1 MENIFKLV
9 KLSFYNLI
17 SIKNSIIL
25 MIVCFSIASI
35 FNPVFSVMLMGMM
48 TYTMGYQTMAYE
60 DSYGVDYLISYLP
73 VTKKEYV
80 ISRYLFSILSII
92 ISALIFSITYFIS
105 IKLNILDYRVI
116 DYKTNIL
123 MGITSSIGLVA
134 LYIPVM
140 LKYGIK
146 KSRFAMTIIFMLLI
160 MVPSFFMM
168 SIEESEVI
176 RNIIY
181 KINQFDGNIVLIV
194 ALLMTLTLSYII
206 SIKIYSNKEI
216 KNV

>member
-1 MENIFKLV
+1 MKNMFKLV
-9 KLSFYNLI
+9 KLSCYNLI

-48 TYTMGYQTMAYE
+48 TYTIGYQTMAYE

-80 ISRYLFSILSII
+80 ISRYLFSLLSII
-92 ISALIFSITYFIS
+92 ISALIFSIMYFIS
-105 IKLNILDYRVI
+105 MKLNLLDYRVVN
-116 DYKTNIL
+116 YKVNML
-123 MGITSSIGLVA
+123 MGIASSMGLVS

-146 KSRFAMTIIFMLLI
+146 KSRLAMTIIFMLLI
-160 MVPSFFMM
+160 MVPTFLLM
-168 SIEESEVI
+168 SIEESEVVK
-176 RNIIY
+176 NIIY
-181 KINQFDGNIVLIV
+181 KISQLDGNIAYIV
-194 ALLMTLTLSYII
+194 ALLMMLILSYIV
-206 SIKIYSNKEI
+206 SLKIYCNKEI
-216 KNV
+216 KNA